1 MTDRAVLVCH
11 GDPDGHH
18 GAEFTDWSSRA
29 EAIEAS
35 VELAPCGPRCRGHH
49 TVARLDLKP
58 SPRPSITNTWL
69 GARRPKPRLGT
80 SRARTALN
88 PDGCPAPAA
97 AGSAPVNS

>member
-1 MTDRAVLVCH
+1 MTVRAVLVCH

-18 GAEFTDWSSRA
+18 GVEFTYWSSRA

-35 VELAPCGPRCRGHH
+35 IELATLRPTVPRPPH
-49 TVARLDLKP
+49 VARLDLKP

-69 GARRPKPRLGT
+69 GARRSKPRPAT
-80 SRARTALN
+80 SRTRTTPN

-97 AGSAPVNS
+97 AGSAR